1 LKELK
6 DIMALIPTPFTED
19 GAVDE
24 ASLKK
29 LIDYEMENGCSGVG
43 VLAAIGEGYLIAHED
58 WRKVVNISVKHMA
71 GKAPLMV
78 GCPTMSTFHAAQ
90 LCKEAEELGA
100 DAVLAFNPQGFRS
113 YTTAELIDH
122 YMALT
127 DAVKIHIAPYARG
140 EDAIP
145 FDVIRRL
152 VDSKRIS
159 YMKYAWRSCELLKEM
174 SKTFGDRFFIFCGAD
189 TWTLRYLLLGC
200 KGVLTATAAMLPK
213 EHVTLLSMIKKGD
226 IEGARAYYNETILP
240 WNDIGF
246 YDMSTWQSVHKIALQ
261 QMGIIKSAKVLLP
274 QAPAALHQVDEV
286 KWFLK
291 NRGKRK

>member
-1 LKELK
+1 MKDLK
-6 DIMALIPTPFTED
+6 DIMALIPTPFTDD
-19 GAVDE
+19 GEVDE

-43 VLAAIGEGYLIAHED
+43 VLAAIGEGYLISHEG
-58 WRKVVNISVKHMA
+58 WRKVVDISVKHMA

-78 GCPTMSTFHAAQ
+78 GCPTMGTFHAVK

-113 YTTAELIDH
+113 YTTEELIDH

-127 DAVKIHIAPYARG
+127 GAVKIHITPYARG

-174 SKTFGDRFFIFCGAD
+174 SRTFGDRFFIFCGAD

-213 EHVTLLSMIKKGD
+213 EHVTLLSIVKKGD
-226 IEGARAYYNETILP
+226 IGGARAYYNEAILP

-246 YDMSTWQSVHKIALQ
+246 YDMSTWQGLHKIALQ

-274 QAPAALHQVDEV
+274 QASPAPHQVEEV

-291 NRGKRK
+291 NRGKAK

>member
-1 LKELK
+1 MKDLK
-6 DIMALIPTPFTED
+6 DIMALIPTPFTDD
-19 GAVDE
+19 GEVDE
-24 ASLKK
+24 GSLRK
-29 LIDYEMENGCSGVG
+29 LIDYEMENGCYGVG
-43 VLAAIGEGYLIAHED
+43 VLAAIGEGYLISYEG

-71 GKAPLMV
+71 RKAPLMV
-78 GCPTMSTFHAAQ
+78 GCPTLGTFHAVK
-90 LCKEAEELGA
+90 LCKEVEELGA

-113 YTTAELIDH
+113 YTNEELIDH

-140 EDAIP
+140 EDAIS

-174 SKTFGDRFFIFCGAD
+174 VKSFDDKFFIFCGAD

-226 IEGARAYYNETILP
+226 VEGARGYYNEAILP

-246 YDMSTWQSVHKIALQ
+246 YDMSTWQAVHKIALQ

-274 QAPAALHQVDEV
+274 QAPPASHHVEEV

-291 NRGKRK
+291 NRGKTK